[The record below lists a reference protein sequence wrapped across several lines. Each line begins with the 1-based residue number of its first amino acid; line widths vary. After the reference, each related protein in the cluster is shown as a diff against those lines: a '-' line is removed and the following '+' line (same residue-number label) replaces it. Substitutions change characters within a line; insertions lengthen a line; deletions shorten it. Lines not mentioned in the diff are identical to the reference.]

1 MPAAILPDEGIGDQL
16 SYILNAP
23 IAGVLPW
30 TFILWVNDLDPSAA
44 TVLAD
49 LEEATWDGYSRQTLT
64 RGGWT
69 TPDVNNGCASSTYG
83 TDPIVFVPTGPAV
96 QTNYGAAYIDQ
107 SSGVIRWVQRFE
119 DADIVPV
126 IVGQAYKI
134 LPQYTLTS
142 AECSEAKLAAR
153 RAARRNRKR

>member
-1 MPAAILPDEGIGDQL
+1 MPAGILPDQGIGDQL
-16 SYILNAP
+16 AYILSAP

-30 TFILWVNDLDPSAA
+30 TLILWVNDVVPDAA

-49 LEEATWDGYSRQTLT
+49 LEEASWNGYSRQTLT

-69 TPDVNNGCASSTYG
+69 VPEVNAGCASSTYG
-83 TDPIVFVPTGPAV
+83 TDPIVFLPTGPTV

-107 SSGVIRWVQRFE
+107 STGVIRWVERFE

-126 IVGQAYKI
+126 VVGQAYKI

-153 RAARRNRKR
+153 RAARRTRKR